1 MSVCVVGV
9 LQPDC
14 IHRTWGCFRTLRQ
27 VGVAGGWPSP
37 SLTARWAQAG
47 WALCFLFHGGLRQL
61 LPDGSCGVCSLPCL
75 PTLRPQAGPLDSL
88 DRKEL
93 GLAPDMFFCLRLLEE
108 TGICVVPGSGFGQR
122 EGTYHFR

>member
-1 MSVCVVGV
+1 MSMSVCVVGV

-27 VGVAGGWPSP
+27 VGMAGGWPLR
-37 SLTARWAQAG
+37 SLTTRWAQAG

-93 GLAPDMFFCLRLLEE
+93 GLAPGPRVLPWGTHAHL
-108 TGICVVPGSGFGQR
+108 ICFASWQVFPYL
-122 EGTYHFR
+122 T